1 MKHTFYREQQLNTDI
16 ETAWSFFSS
25 AKNLSKITPKNMNFR
40 VLSIFKDDH
49 IFKGMIINYTVSPLL
64 RIPLKWRTKITQV
77 EELKSFT
84 DFQKNGPYKLW
95 NHHHEFVENENGVL
109 MKDTVEYELP
119 FGFIGDF
126 LHQILVKKKIKDIFD
141 YRYQW
146 IDENL
151 NS

>member
-40 VLSIFKDDH
+40 VLSKFKDDH